1 MASITPE
8 MIEKAKEAKTAEELL
23 ALAKENNIE
32 MTEEEAKTYFAQL
45 HPASGELSDD
55 DLDNVAGGGC
65 ISDLVYR
72 NERPSVRTTF
82 APQGETPRV
91 RTTFETQPTETEPEP
106 GPSFEPIYHL

>member
-1 MASITPE
+1 MKFTPE
-8 MIEKAKEAKTAEELL
+8 MIEKAKAAKTAEELM

-65 ISDLVYR
+65 LSDLVCR
-72 NERPSVRTTF
+72 DERPSVRNTF
-82 APQGETPRV
+82 DPQGEKPRV
-91 RTTFETQPTETEPEP
+91 RTTFETQPTEPEP
-106 GPSFEPIYHL
+106 TFDPIIRL